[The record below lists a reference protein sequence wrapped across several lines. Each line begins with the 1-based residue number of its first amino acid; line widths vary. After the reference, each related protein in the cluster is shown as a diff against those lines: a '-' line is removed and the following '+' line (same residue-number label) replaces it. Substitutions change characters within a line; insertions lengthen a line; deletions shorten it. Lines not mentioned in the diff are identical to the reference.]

1 MALKT
6 RIQSDVKAAMKAAD
20 RERLKVLRMLQAAIK
35 QIEVDE
41 RREIDDPDVLG
52 VLTKMVKQRR
62 DSVSQFTEGG
72 RKDLADAELAE
83 IAVLEEYL
91 PEPLSETEL
100 DELIDRAIDETGAT
114 GMRDMGKVMGIVKD
128 RVQGRADMGAVS
140 GRVKSRLSAA

>member
-62 DSVSQFTEGG
+62 DSVSQFTQGG

>member
-83 IAVLEEYL
+83 IAVLEDYL

>member
-128 RVQGRADMGAVS
+128 RVQGRVDMGAVS